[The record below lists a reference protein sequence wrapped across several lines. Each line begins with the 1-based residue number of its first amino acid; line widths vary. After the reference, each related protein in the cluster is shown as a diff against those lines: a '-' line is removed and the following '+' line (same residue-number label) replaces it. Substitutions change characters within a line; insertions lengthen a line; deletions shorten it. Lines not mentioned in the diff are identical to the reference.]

1 MQKHYIGCGE
11 GEIKK
16 RGGIMKLTPKQKIF
30 VDEYLIDLNATRAY
44 KVAYPNVKKDETAAA
59 AGARLLRNVKVEG
72 YVKERMKDRE
82 KRTEITQDRV
92 LKEYAKIAFF
102 NPKNLFNENGQ
113 PKGITELDDDTAA
126 VIAGLK
132 VNDVYEGFGED
143 RTFIGY
149 LKEYKLIDKKGALD
163 SLARHL
169 GMFTDK
175 VQIEGTMPVQ
185 IIDDIPKG
193 D

>member
-1 MQKHYIGCGE
+1 MKEVSILD
-11 GEIKK
+11 
-16 RGGIMKLTPKQKIF
+16 KLTNKQRLF
-30 VDEYLIDLNATRAY
+30 ADEYLIDLNASRAY
-44 KVAYPNVKKDETAAA
+44 KAIYKSCKKDETARVN
-59 AGARLLRNVKVEG
+59 GSKLLTNTNVSNYISK
-72 YVKERMKDRE
+72 RMKERE

-102 NPKNLFNENGQ
+102 NPKDLFDKEGK
-113 PKGITELDDDTAA
+113 PKDITELDNDTAA

-149 LKEYKLIDKKGALD
+149 LKEYKIADKKGALD

-169 GMFTDK
+169 GMFNDK
-175 VQIEGTMPVQ
+175 LEVNGQVDINNPFEGLTTEELKKLIQ
-185 IIDDIPKG
+185 DD
-193 D
+193 

>member
-1 MQKHYIGCGE
+1 
-11 GEIKK
+11 
-16 RGGIMKLTPKQKIF
+16 MKLTPKQKIF

-44 KVAYPNVKKDETAAA
+44 KIAYSKVKKDETARANSS
-59 AGARLLRNVKVEG
+59 RLLTNANIKG
-72 YVKERMKDRE
+72 YIEQRMKDRE

-92 LKEYAKIAFF
+92 LQEYAKIAFF
-102 NPKNLFNENGQ
+102 NPKKLFNENGQ
-113 PKGITELDDDTAA
+113 PKSITELDDDTAA

-149 LKEYKLIDKKGALD
+149 LKEYKLTDKKGALD

-169 GMFTDK
+169 GMFADKVELSGEVSTNTDK
-175 VQIEGTMPVQ
+175 LDKILEQL
-185 IIDDIPKG
+185 KH
-193 D
+193 